1 MNPTVHSN
9 LEQII
14 LTFLKSTGE
23 VTVSE
28 LGIKTKISDTTLY
41 RTLKKLEGQGRVKYR
56 YLRSTHSQRYVKHFQ
71 MIEMVVK

>member
-14 LTFLKSTGE
+14 LTFLKSTRE
-23 VTVSE
+23 VTVNE
-28 LGIKTKISDTTLY
+28 LGIKKKISDSTLY
-41 RTLKKLEGQGRVKYR
+41 RTLKKLEGQGRVKCR
-56 YLRSTHSQRYVKHFQ
+56 YLRSTHSQRYVKHFR